1 MENAMGSDF
10 EFKIY
15 PEKVVTPDN
24 DPVLANTP
32 SGRFLS
38 LSASLLFVVDKI
50 YRKLSIIFRL
60 LYAQINKSVK

>member
-1 MENAMGSDF
+1 MGSDF

-50 YRKLSIIFRL
+50 SRKLSLIL
-60 LYAQINKSVK
+60 DYYMPKLINQ